1 MFLFKRRGSQNNG
14 EIDDSSQQDA
24 KINELRAALGHLSG
38 HSLKYCDDACLRRY
52 LVARN
57 WDVHKSKKMLDD
69 SLKWRATYKPEEIRW
84 HEVAHEGETGKS
96 FRANFYD
103 RFGRT
108 VLISRPGMQNTNSPE
123 DNVRHVVY
131 VLENT
136 IMNLRDGQEQISWL
150 IDFTG
155 FTINTNISVK
165 AARGIINILQS
176 HYPERLAISFL
187 YNPPR
192 IFQAF
197 WKAIEYFIDSKT
209 AQKVHFLYPNNQN
222 SVELMKSFFDMENL
236 PSVFGGKATLTYD
249 HEEFSKMMAID
260 DLKTAKFW
268 EFSDKPCRHMNGHS
282 GPEVAPEEPMPI
294 SVSSA

>member
-1 MFLFKRRGSQNNG
+1 MKF
-14 EIDDSSQQDA
+14 
-24 KINELRAALGHLSG
+24 
-38 HSLKYCDDACLRRY
+38 
-52 LVARN
+52 
-57 WDVHKSKKMLDD
+57 
-69 SLKWRATYKPEEIRW
+69 
-84 HEVAHEGETGKS
+84 
-96 FRANFYD
+96 
-103 RFGRT
+103 
-108 VLISRPGMQNTNSPE
+108 QNTNSPE

-197 WKAIEYFIDSKT
+197 WKVRIRSCLYF
-209 AQKVHFLYPNNQN
+209 
-222 SVELMKSFFDMENL
+222 
-236 PSVFGGKATLTYD
+236 LT
-249 HEEFSKMMAID
+249 E
-260 DLKTAKFW
+260 
-268 EFSDKPCRHMNGHS
+268 
-282 GPEVAPEEPMPI
+282 
-294 SVSSA
+294 

>member
-1 MFLFKRRGSQNNG
+1 MFLLKRRGSHNNG
-14 EIDDSSQQDA
+14 ETADSSQQDG
-24 KINELRAALGHLSG
+24 KITELRGALGHLSG
-38 HSLKYCDDACLRRY
+38 RSLKYCNDACLRRY
-52 LVARN
+52 LAARN
-57 WDVHKSKKMLDD
+57 WDLHKAKKMVED

-131 VLENT
+131 LLENT
-136 IMNLRDGQEQISWL
+136 ILNLRNGQEQIAWL

-155 FTINTNISVK
+155 FTMNTNISVK

-197 WKAIEYFIDSKT
+197 WKAIRYFIDPKT
-209 AQKVHFLYPNNQN
+209 GQKVHFIYPNNKD

-249 HEEFSKMMAID
+249 HEEFSKMMAMD
-260 DLKTAKFW
+260 DIKTAKLW
-268 EFSDKPCRHMNGHS
+268 ELNDKPSHNMNGHP
-282 GPEVAPEEPMPI
+282 GLEAAQEEGIPI
-294 SVSSA
+294 SVSSD